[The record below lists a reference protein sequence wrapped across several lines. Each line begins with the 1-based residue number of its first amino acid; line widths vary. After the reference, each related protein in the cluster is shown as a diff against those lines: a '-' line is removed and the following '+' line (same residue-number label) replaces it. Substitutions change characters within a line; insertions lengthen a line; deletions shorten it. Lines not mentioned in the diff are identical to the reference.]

1 MGGTEDEKGQT
12 YQFILKE
19 NSELRFEVEAK
30 SKVKMRI
37 TSGFAEMFGT
47 ELCRDR
53 EYVFQGGQATA
64 VYTWH
69 GCQVTLQGQTEVAYT
84 SNDSPMII
92 YLNNHVALEQMREKA
107 DKTGLRGPRVMVVG
121 PQDVGKSTLCRI
133 LLNYAVRMGRAPI
146 FVDLDVGQGEISVP
160 TTLGANLVER
170 PADIDEGFS
179 LQAPLVY
186 HFGHTSPAENLTL
199 YNLIISKLAA
209 AVDLRCKA
217 NRKACVGGVIVNACG
232 WIRGGGYQSIL
243 TAAKEFEIDVVLVL
257 DQERLYKE
265 LERDLP
271 KFVKCVLQ
279 PKSGGVIER
288 TPEYRAEA
296 RRKATRSYF
305 YGPRGKL
312 YPHTFDV
319 KIADVKLY
327 KIGAANISSS
337 MMPAGMKAE
346 DMSLKPI
353 PIPPGNQVVNKL
365 FSLSLA
371 TSADQVVNTNVAGFV
386 IITSVDLDR
395 GTMKVLSPSPRP
407 LPKGILL
414 QTDIHVL
421 DLDLNM

>member
-1 MGGTEDEKGQT
+1 MTGPEEENGHT
-12 YQFILKE
+12 YQFMLKE

-30 SKVKMRI
+30 SKVTMRI

-53 EYVFQGGQATA
+53 KYVFQGGQATA

-69 GCQVTLQGQTEVAYT
+69 GCQVTLQGETEVAYT

-92 YLNNHVALEQMREKA
+92 YLNNHVALEQMRDKA
-107 DKTGLRGPRVMVVG
+107 EKTGQRGPRCLVVG

-160 TTLGANLVER
+160 TTIGANLVER

-186 HFGHTSPAENLTL
+186 HYGHTSPAENLTL
-199 YNLIISKLAA
+199 YNHCISKMAE
-209 AVDLRCKA
+209 AVDSRCKA
-217 NRKACVGGVIVNACG
+217 NRKACISGVIVNACG

-243 TAAKEFEIDVVLVL
+243 TAAKDFEIDVVIVL

-288 TPEYRAEA
+288 TPEYRTDA
-296 RRKATRSYF
+296 RQKAAKSYF
-305 YGPRGKL
+305 HGPRGKL
-312 YPHTFDV
+312 YPHSFDV
-319 KIADVKLY
+319 KISEVKLY
-327 KIGAANISSS
+327 KVGVPNLPSSCL
-337 MMPAGMKAE
+337 PAGMKAE
-346 DMSLKPI
+346 DHSLKLVPI
-353 PIPPGNQVVNKL
+353 QPGSQIVNKL
-365 FSLSLA
+365 FSLSMANSLE
-371 TSADQVVNTNVAGFV
+371 DVVDTNVAGFV
-386 IITSVDLDR
+386 IVTNVDLDR
-395 GTMKVLSPSPRP
+395 GMITVLSPCPRP
-407 LPKGILL
+407 LPKSILL
-414 QTDIHVL
+414 QTDVHVL
-421 DLDLNM
+421 DLS